1 MNSEHFG
8 EHLVNTLVNTF
19 LREVNTMNT
28 LQGDSYLYIKKKEIL
43 RSSLIRS
50 WVCLYLQSV
59 HCVHQQIQS
68 VHQSVHKVF
77 TQLYI
82 FGGLIYD

>member
-1 MNSEHFG
+1 MISEHFG

-28 LQGDSYLYIKKKEIL
+28 LQGDSYHPNNKEIL

-50 WVCLYLQSV
+50 YVCLYTQSV
-59 HCVHQQIQS
+59 HCVHSLRES
-68 VHQSVHKVF
+68 VHQSVHQVF
-77 TQLYI
+77 TQPFI
-82 FGGLIYD
+82 FGGL

>member
-1 MNSEHFG
+1 MISEHFG

-28 LQGDSYLYIKKKEIL
+28 LQVYIHLYNKIKEIL

-50 WVCLYLQSV
+50 CVSSYIESV

-68 VHQSVHKVF
+68 VHQVF
-77 TQLYI
+77 TKCSLNRTFLEVYN
-82 FGGLIYD
+82 